1 MVPLPAVGGMSVLGQ
16 LLDDPVVALGLELV
30 DELAAAGSGD
40 AYVTTLADFAA
51 RIRSDHARY
60 GKLIKDIGLAVD

>member
-1 MVPLPAVGGMSVLGQ
+1 MFDFGCPLARGR
-16 LLDDPVVALGLELV
+16 
-30 DELAAAGSGD
+30 
-40 AYVTTLADFAA
+40 A